1 MSKLTIRNTLSN
13 KTEAFAPI
21 DPGHVRMYVC
31 GPTVYDLPHV
41 GNARPA
47 VVFDVLF
54 RLLRHLY
61 PKVTYAR
68 NITDIDDKINNRAR
82 EMGVSIRRL
91 TDETLKNYQN
101 TMACL
106 GLLPPTHEPRATDH
120 IPDMTDIIQKLIE
133 KDHAYLAE
141 NHVLFRVSSDPLY
154 GKLSNR
160 NTDEMIAG
168 ARVEVAPFKESPLD
182 FVLWKPSVGDDPGF
196 DSPWGYGRPGWH
208 IECSAMSAK
217 YLSDAF
223 DIHGGGQDLIFPH
236 HENEIAQS
244 RCASGKSCMAKY
256 WVHNGMLL
264 VDGKKMS
271 KSLGNIV
278 TVSSALKKYSGN
290 VLKYFILST
299 HYSKTLDW
307 TDSGLAQA
315 QAAFDRL
322 TNAADGLDSLHDDQE
337 LDHNDPIML
346 ALCEDLNTSKALM
359 LMVGL
364 AKQIGQSG
372 DPKEN
377 PGLIQRLSAA
387 MHLLGFTIGAK
398 RAGQVTEGQL
408 KEINGLISE
417 RIKARAQKQFQK
429 SDELRDVLK
438 ERFCVTVKDNP
449 NGTTSW
455 SFEYPPFL
463 E

>member
-1 MSKLTIRNTLSN
+1 MSKLTIHNTLSN
-13 KTEAFAPI
+13 KTEVFAPL
-21 DPGHVRMYVC
+21 DPDHVRMYIC

-82 EMGVSIRRL
+82 EMGISIRQL

-106 GLLPPTHEPRATDH
+106 GLLSPTYEPRATDH
-120 IPDMTDIIQKLIE
+120 IPDMIGIIKKLME
-133 KDHAYLAE
+133 KGHAYLAE
-141 NHVLFRVSSDPLY
+141 SHVLFRVSSDPLY

-160 NTDEMIAG
+160 NTGEMIAG

-217 YLSDAF
+217 YLSDTF

-236 HENEIAQS
+236 HENEMAQS
-244 RCASGKSCMAKY
+244 RCASGKPCMAKY

-315 QAAFDRL
+315 QATFDRL
-322 TNAADGLDSLHDDQE
+322 VNAVDGLDGMCDNPK
-337 LDHNDPIML
+337 LDNCDPIVL
-346 ALCEDLNTSKALM
+346 ALCDDLNTSKALT

-364 AKQIGQSG
+364 AKQIGQGGNSEEKSG
-372 DPKEN
+372 
-377 PGLIQRLSAA
+377 LTQRLSAA
-387 MHLLGFTIGAK
+387 MQLLGFTAGTK
-398 RAGQVTEGQL
+398 RASQITEDQL
-408 KEINGLISE
+408 KEINDLINK
-417 RIKARAQKQFQK
+417 RTKVRAQKQFHK

-438 ERFCVTVKDNP
+438 ERFGITVKDNP
-449 NGTTSW
+449 DGTTDW
-455 SFEYPPFL
+455 GFE
-463 E
+463 

>member
-1 MSKLTIRNTLSN
+1 
-13 KTEAFAPI
+13 
-21 DPGHVRMYVC
+21 MYVC

-61 PKVTYAR
+61 PKVTYIR

-82 EMGVSIRRL
+82 EIGISIREL

-101 TMACL
+101 TMASL
-106 GLLPPTHEPRATDH
+106 GLLSPTYEPRATDH
-120 IPDMTDIIQKLIE
+120 IPDMISIVQKLLD
-133 KDHAYLAE
+133 KGHAYLAE
-141 NHVLFRVSSDPLY
+141 KHVLFRVSSDPLY

-182 FVLWKPSVGDDPGF
+182 FVLWKPSSNNDPGY

-217 YLSDAF
+217 YLSNSF

-236 HENEIAQS
+236 HENEMAQS
-244 RCASGKSCMAKY
+244 RCASGVAYMAKY

-278 TVSSALKKYSGN
+278 TVNAALKEYDGN

-299 HYSKTLDW
+299 HYSKILDW
-307 TDSGLAQA
+307 TAGGLTQA
-315 QAAFDRL
+315 KASYDRL
-322 TNAADGLDSLHDDQE
+322 INAVGEFEDTHEDSKFDED
-337 LDHNDPIML
+337 DPIVS

-359 LMVGL
+359 LMIGL
-364 AKQIGQSG
+364 AKRIGQSS
-372 DPKEN
+372 KFNEKS
-377 PGLIQRLSAA
+377 RLA
-387 MHLLGFTIGAK
+387 
-398 RAGQVTEGQL
+398 GQL
-408 KEINGLISE
+408 KAAMQIFGFSVINRNYALTKDKQEEINKLVSE
-417 RIKARAQKQFQK
+417 RVKARLLKQFQK
-429 SDELRDVLK
+429 SDEIRDALK
-438 ERFCVTVKDNP
+438 QRFGVFIKDNQD
-449 NGTTSW
+449 GTTDW
-455 SFEYPPFL
+455 SL